1 MLVSALENL
10 LNRGLPRSVRARA
23 LCAELEGRRLAV
35 EAPGLGRVLIGSSGA
50 TLTVRRGEEPAEASL
65 SGGPLSLGILG
76 IGLSHEP
83 IRSGA
88 VQVHGDAELA
98 EKFQQLLRLL
108 RPDPEEEL
116 AGLLGDVPA
125 HRIGQFA
132 RGALGWSGRTAATV
146 WRDLGDY
153 LAHERRDLVSTA
165 EGEAFLRGVD
175 ALREDADRLAARVEQ
190 LERRVTAP

>member
-35 EAPGLGRVLIGSSGA
+35 EMPGLGRVLIGSSGTA
-50 TLTVRRGEEPAEASL
+50 LTVRRGEEAAEASL
-65 SGGPLSLGILG
+65 SGGPLSLGVLG

-83 IRSGA
+83 IRRGD

-116 AGLLGDVPA
+116 AVLVGDVPA
-125 HRIGQFA
+125 HRIGQLA
-132 RGALGWSGRTAATV
+132 RGALGWSGRAVATL

-153 LAHERRDLVSTA
+153 AAHERRDLVSAA
-165 EGEAFLRGVD
+165 EGETFLHGVD
-175 ALREDADRLAARVEQ
+175 ALREDADRLAAQVEQ
-190 LERRVTAP
+190 LERRVAAP

>member
-35 EAPGLGRVLIGSSGA
+35 EMPGLGRALIGSSGTA
-50 TLTVRRGEEPAEASL
+50 LTVRRGEEAAEASL
-65 SGGPLSLGILG
+65 SGGPLSLGVLG

-83 IRSGA
+83 IRRGD

-116 AGLLGDVPA
+116 AVLVGDVPA
-125 HRIGQFA
+125 HRIGQLA
-132 RGALGWSGRTAATV
+132 RGALGWSGRAVATL

-153 LAHERRDLVSTA
+153 AAHERRDLVSAA
-165 EGEAFLRGVD
+165 EGETFLHGVD
-175 ALREDADRLAARVEQ
+175 ALREDADRLAAQVEQ
-190 LERRVTAP
+190 LERRVAAP

>member
-50 TLTVRRGEEPAEASL
+50 ALTVRRGEEPAEASL

-125 HRIGQFA
+125 HTSASSR
-132 RGALGWSGRTAATV
+132 
-146 WRDLGDY
+146 
-153 LAHERRDLVSTA
+153 
-165 EGEAFLRGVD
+165 
-175 ALREDADRLAARVEQ
+175 AARSAGVA
-190 LERRVTAP
+190 APPRPCGGTWAITWPMNGATW

>member
-35 EAPGLGRVLIGSSGA
+35 EMPGLGRVLIGSSGTA
-50 TLTVRRGEEPAEASL
+50 LTVRRGEEAAEASL
-65 SGGPLSLGILG
+65 SGGPLSLGVLG

-83 IRSGA
+83 IRRGD

-116 AGLLGDVPA
+116 AVLVGYVPA
-125 HRIGQFA
+125 HRICQLA
-132 RGALGWSGRTAATV
+132 RGALGWSRRAVATL

-153 LAHERRDLVSTA
+153 AAHERRDLVSAA
-165 EGEAFLRGVD
+165 EGETFLHGVD
-175 ALREDADRLAARVEQ
+175 ALREDADRLAAQVEQ
-190 LERRVTAP
+190 LERRVAAP